1 LPLLSKILAD
11 SIQDFAIFPAERIYP
26 VTVNSIQYFVEP
38 RSVSRLVS
46 FSFHRQLDA
55 AAIMSSS

>member
-11 SIQDFAIFPAERIYP
+11 SIQDLAIFPAERIDP
-26 VTVNSIQYFVEP
+26 VAVNSIQYFVEP

-46 FSFHRQLDA
+46 FSFHRQNDA
-55 AAIMSSS
+55 ATVVPSS